1 MGQIL
6 VRVEQ
11 LRRGVEG
18 RTLLVVE
25 GNFRERPD
33 VTTRASAGRQK
44 LRSVYSISTSVASP
58 ASENFLMSLR
68 KLNVQ
73 SVHAIEVLAISKT
86 TYKGFPFLP
95 ERYIHFE
102 GVFYM

>member
-1 MGQIL
+1 MGQIF

-11 LRRGVEG
+11 LRKGVEG

-44 LRSVYSISTSVASP
+44 QLFTV
-58 ASENFLMSLR
+58 
-68 KLNVQ
+68 
-73 SVHAIEVLAISKT
+73 
-86 TYKGFPFLP
+86 
-95 ERYIHFE
+95 
-102 GVFYM
+102 